1 MLHPDIK
8 KPHSVFQY
16 TYTQILR
23 NPTVCS
29 NIPSPRYKETPQGV
43 PIFLTKPETCFSSST
58 VYIVFKTR
66 NCRETYNENIS
77 LGKLDI
83 YCISCSYFE
92 RL

>member
-29 NIPSPRYKETPQGV
+29 NIPSPRYKENPQGV
-43 PIFLTKPETCFSSST
+43 PIFLTKPETFFFF
-58 VYIVFKTR
+58 VNGLY
-66 NCRETYNENIS
+66 S
-77 LGKLDI
+77 LQNKEL
-83 YCISCSYFE
+83 
-92 RL
+92 